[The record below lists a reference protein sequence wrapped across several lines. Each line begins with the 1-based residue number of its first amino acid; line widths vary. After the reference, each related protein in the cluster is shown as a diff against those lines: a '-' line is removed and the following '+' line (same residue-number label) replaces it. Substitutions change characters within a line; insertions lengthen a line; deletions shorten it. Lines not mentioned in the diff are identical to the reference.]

1 MSDKRVRLALG
12 YEKIAL
18 LPLNAGAEPQVRM
31 VDPDPR
37 MKPSLGFEPDGKS
50 LVYAIRANG
59 VENLWLQP
67 LDGSAGRPITNFP
80 EDRDRVV
87 SLVSGREIAGHAV
100 LACGIRRG
108 VAARL
113 KRCDAVMRSAIRTAA
128 QKNSSDGNCRENTQ
142 SAPQGDIR

>member
-1 MSDKRVRLALG
+1 VSDKRVRLALG

-59 VENLWLQP
+59 VENLWLQ
-67 LDGSAGRPITNFP
+67 DGSAGRPITNFP
-80 EDRDRVV
+80 EEGTGSFRWSPDGKSLGMLCSHAESDVVLLRD
-87 SLVSGREIAGHAV
+87 SSGA
-100 LACGIRRG
+100 
-108 VAARL
+108 
-113 KRCDAVMRSAIRTAA
+113 
-128 QKNSSDGNCRENTQ
+128 TQ
-142 SAPQGDIR
+142 